1 LLYKSIAPNQ
11 KKFTA
16 CRLQLKAC
24 GFRQKARSSQLKVH
38 RFSSHLQIMNIG
50 FDAKR
55 AFHNQTGLGHYSRT
69 LIHSLAK
76 FYPGFQYFLFN
87 PKSSSLFQFEE
98 ENIHEILPGHFP
110 ATLFPAVWRGSWVK
124 KDLKNLKIDLYH
136 GLSHEIP
143 IGIQKTNIKSVVT
156 IHDLIHERY
165 PEQYNP
171 VDVKIYKKK
180 FRYAC
185 QHADKIIAISEQTKN
200 DILEF
205 YKTPAEKISVTWQSC
220 SPSFGELLPDAQKKI
235 IRLKYELPSKF
246 FLYVGSITERKNLL
260 NICKAIF
267 ILRNEA
273 GVPLVVIGDG
283 GKYKQQVKD
292 FIKQN
297 DLDKKVIFLSERS
310 SAMSSK
316 TFQNGDD
323 LPAIYQLA
331 TALIYPSF
339 FEGFGIP
346 VLEALWSRLPV
357 ITSNVSSLPE
367 VGGDAV
373 YYVNPQSAE
382 EIAEGMKK
390 ICNDQQF
397 AEDLRQ
403 KGLQQVKKFS
413 LQNCAAAVMKVY
425 EELFSS

>member
-1 LLYKSIAPNQ
+1 
-11 KKFTA
+11 
-16 CRLQLKAC
+16 
-24 GFRQKARSSQLKVH
+24 
-38 RFSSHLQIMNIG
+38 MNIG

-76 FYPGFQYFLFN
+76 FYPALQYFLFN
-87 PKSSSLFQFEE
+87 PKPSSLFQFEE
-98 ENIHEILPGHFP
+98 KNIHEILPGHFP
-110 ATLFPAVWRGSWVK
+110 ATLFPAAWRSSWVK
-124 KDLKNLKIDLYH
+124 RDLKKLKIELYH

-143 IGIQKTNIKSVVT
+143 IGIQKKNIRSVVT

-171 VDVKIYKKK
+171 VDVKIYNKK

-185 QHADKIIAISEQTKN
+185 QHADKIIAISEQTKS

-205 YKTPAEKISVTWQSC
+205 YKTPVEKIRVTYQSC
-220 SPSFGELLPDAQKKI
+220 NPSFGELLSDAQKKLV
-235 IRLKYELPSKF
+235 RLKYELPSNF
-246 FLYVGSITERKNLL
+246 FLYVGSIIERKNLL
-260 NICKAIF
+260 NVCKAIF
-267 ILRNEA
+267 VLRDEIEA
-273 GVPLVVIGDG
+273 PLVVIGNG

-297 DLDKKVIFLSERS
+297 DLEKKIIFLSESS
-310 SAMSSK
+310 SAISSK
-316 TFQNGDD
+316 TFQSGED

-373 YYVNPQSAE
+373 CYVNPQSAE
-382 EIAEGMKK
+382 EIAGGMKK
-390 ICNDQQF
+390 ICHDEGF
-397 AEDLRQ
+397 VSDLKQ
-403 KGLQQVKKFS
+403 KGLEQAKKFS
-413 LQNCAAAVMKVY
+413 QQNCAEAVMNVY
-425 EELFSS
+425 KEVFPF